1 MKTRRGTNQ
10 YSVKHKKYT
19 KEWLAILGI
28 AVVVCYTGRLA
39 SQDILGRIK
48 TAWAQETAIISPLP
62 ETERVLVPV
71 PYYFEEQNIDQ
82 YVGDA
87 VDEFYK
93 SPGDRSHMR
102 SVMHCLLYKETK
114 HNYSKGH
121 GDGGKAGGPLQFHQP
136 TWDGY
141 RKIMIKEGYAT
152 EVGSR
157 YDLKEAIRTTV
168 WAFQDGR
175 GKAWGPY
182 LRKECQ

>member
-1 MKTRRGTNQ
+1 MNRIGSNQ
-10 YSVKHKKYT
+10 YQAKKKTYT
-19 KEWLAILGI
+19 KEWLAI
-28 AVVVCYTGRLA
+28 A
-39 SQDILGRIK
+39 SLLFIVGYSINLIYLDIKGKIQ
-48 TAWAQETAIISPLP
+48 TAQAQETAIISPLP
-62 ETERVLVPV
+62 ETERVEVPV

-121 GDGGKAGGPLQFHQP
+121 GDGGKAGGPLQFHQG

-182 LRKECQ
+182 LREECK